1 MLLGLL
7 HSGYRRQCLRLD
19 WQRIQQ
25 EGEGQ
30 EHGDGGYVMFAGVQE
45 LIACL
50 HVLYKYRNMQIC
62 KETDNRKAYYSCIY
76 FLYVYIF
83 NFKAVI

>member
-7 HSGYRRQCLRLD
+7 HSGYRRQCLCLD

-30 EHGDGGYVMFAGVQE
+30 EHGDGWYVMFYGVQE
-45 LIACL
+45 LKCFY
-50 HVLYKYRNMQIC
+50 VLYIYRVMQIS
-62 KETDNRKAYYSCIY
+62 KETDNGKNIFPVFM
-76 FLYVYIF
+76 FLFV
-83 NFKAVI
+83 NSS